1 MRPPLRIVLFVVLA
15 ALAAGCGAARPG
27 GSDAERSPGRSQAAP
42 PLSRAVG
49 RKIMSGMAGTFPSPS
64 LRARVRK
71 GQVGGVILFGP
82 NVGPGL
88 HAAIDALQHAARA
101 GGNPPLLIAVDQEG
115 GEVKRLRSLPPSRA
129 PAQMTAATAGP
140 EGRATGRALR
150 SRGINIDLAP
160 VADVNHGSFL
170 GSRSF
175 GSDSRVVATAA
186 CAFATGVQSAG
197 VNATLKH
204 FPGLGRA

>member
-1 MRPPLRIVLFVVLA
+1 MRLALVLVVLA
-15 ALAAGCGAARPG
+15 CLAAGCA
-27 GSDAERSPGRSQAAP
+27 SDAGPEPERVQQVEL

-49 RKIMSGMAGTFPSPS
+49 RKIVTGMEGTFPSRA

-88 HAAIDALQHAARA
+88 GRAIAALQRAARA
-101 GGNPPLLIAVDQEG
+101 GGNPPLLVMVDQEG
-115 GEVKRLRSLPPSRA
+115 GEVKRLSGLAPRLA
-129 PAQMTAATAGP
+129 PARMSAAFARS
-140 EGRATGRALR
+140 EGEATGRALDAH
-150 SRGINIDLAP
+150 GINTNLAP

-175 GSDSRVVATAA
+175 G
-186 CAFATGVQSAG
+186 
-197 VNATLKH
+197 
-204 FPGLGRA
+204 